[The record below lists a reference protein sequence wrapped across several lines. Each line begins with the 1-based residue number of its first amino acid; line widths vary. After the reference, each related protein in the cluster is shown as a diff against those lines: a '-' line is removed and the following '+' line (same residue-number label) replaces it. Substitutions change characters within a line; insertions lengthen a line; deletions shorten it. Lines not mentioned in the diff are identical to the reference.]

1 MGPILDQRSVSDMD
15 SNHLVQEILDF
26 WFGSPD
32 SAEFGRRRKVWFQA
46 TCEFDQEIRQR
57 FSEANRLASSGALDE
72 LKQTQTGT
80 LVLIILLDQFSRN
93 IFRGAPQAFANDS
106 KARYLAEYAL
116 EKRFDKNILT
126 VQRLFFYLPFGH
138 TEALEFQEKSV
149 SLFVNLGEPFLQ
161 QALCHRDQ
169 IVRFGRFPDR
179 NKALGRLSTKAEEEF
194 LKNPFC

>member
-1 MGPILDQRSVSDMD
+1 MD
-15 SNHLVQEILDF
+15 SNHLVQEIFDF
-26 WFGSPD
+26 WFGPPD
-32 SAEFGRRRKVWFQA
+32 SAELGRRRKVWFQA
-46 TCEFDQEIRQR
+46 TREFDQEIRQR
-57 FSEANRLASSGALDE
+57 FSEANRLASTGALDE

-80 LVLIILLDQFSRN
+80 LALIILLDQFSRN

-138 TEALEFQEKSV
+138 TESLEFQEKSV